1 MILSYETFDY
11 AGELAAYVNS
21 RKLQKEDIV
30 SILLS
35 SDGKYVL
42 YFWRH

>member
-1 MILSYETFDY
+1 MILSYEIFDY
-11 AGELAAYVNS
+11 AGELAAYVN
-21 RKLQKEDIV
+21 RRQFQKEDIA

-42 YFWRH
+42 YFWR